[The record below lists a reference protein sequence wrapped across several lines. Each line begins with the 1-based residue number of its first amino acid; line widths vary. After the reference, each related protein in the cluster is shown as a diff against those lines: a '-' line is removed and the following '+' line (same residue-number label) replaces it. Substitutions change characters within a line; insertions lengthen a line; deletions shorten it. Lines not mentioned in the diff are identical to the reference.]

1 MPQTSK
7 KLNFMIRNDIAR
19 ELDMLVPP
27 GRRSQVVNN
36 ALEKELAVIKR
47 KNLTEKLLSIR
58 EEGPSIPTKTIVEAL
73 KKDRERR
80 R

>member
-1 MPQTSK
+1 MPQAAK
-7 KLNFMIRNDIAR
+7 KLNFMIRQDIAK

-47 KNLTEKLLSIR
+47 KNLTERLLTLR
-58 EEGPSIPTKTIVEAL
+58 EEGPSVPTKAIVEAL

-80 R
+80 